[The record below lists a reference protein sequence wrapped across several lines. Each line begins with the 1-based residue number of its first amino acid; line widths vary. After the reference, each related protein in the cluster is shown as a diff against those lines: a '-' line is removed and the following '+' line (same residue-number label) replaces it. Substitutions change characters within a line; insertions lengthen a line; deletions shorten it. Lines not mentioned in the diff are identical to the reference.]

1 MKKFRWLF
9 LALIGFGFLACVG
22 IESKV
27 RSAQQDLSETIET
40 LKQKADAKVEQGT
53 RSGELEQLDA
63 GKVALHLLEEA
74 MTAEDPTDA
83 YRLVAQAQNLLDD
96 SERTLVAE
104 P

>member
-27 RSAQQDLSETIET
+27 RSAQQDLTETIES
-40 LKQKADAKVEQGT
+40 LKQKADNLVEQGT
-53 RSGELEQLDA
+53 RNGELEQMDA

-74 MTAEDPTDA
+74 MTTEDHTDA
-83 YRLVAQAQNLLDD
+83 QRLVAQAQNLLTD
-96 SERTLVAE
+96 SQATLVAE